1 MTAIDWMLTRG
12 DCLDHV
18 LAVQWNLIPD
28 GNEGG
33 HARMDLVRE
42 FSGRFARARIAADGI
57 TAIELT
63 GMRGAE

>member
-1 MTAIDWMLTRG
+1 MNAIDWMLAHG

-28 GNEGG
+28 GKEGG

-42 FSGRFARARIAADGI
+42 FSGRFARARIAADAATMQQAVGGI
-57 TAIELT
+57 EQ
-63 GMRGAE
+63 